1 MVPLLATS
9 VIEGQS
15 PVSLHP
21 ESSRGAQ
28 EGRLQWLPAQWP
40 QHPLFTDTALVEKNL
55 PAVGFSW
62 DWGLIPGLG
71 RSPGEGPGHPLQYSR
86 LENPMDRGAWQATVH
101 RVAKS
106 RTRLKRQHACPRQ
119 ATFSIHAVREFTS
132 AGQWGGGEQSVFS
145 TFFCLRHVGNSICY
159 SRTCFFWAQNVCYR
173 RRSG

>member
-55 PAVGFSW
+55 PAVGFS
-62 DWGLIPGLG
+62 
-71 RSPGEGPGHPLQYSR
+71 
-86 LENPMDRGAWQATVH
+86 
-101 RVAKS
+101 
-106 RTRLKRQHACPRQ
+106 
-119 ATFSIHAVREFTS
+119 
-132 AGQWGGGEQSVFS
+132 
-145 TFFCLRHVGNSICY
+145 
-159 SRTCFFWAQNVCYR
+159 
-173 RRSG
+173 